1 MHFTISKEKGE
12 GEYFLTGNSFSLED
26 IKRKPLKYNQ
36 GTEQAQKRDDRMFDV
51 LFLLKEMQRC
61 NNTDTIQ
68 KAFAFS

>member
-1 MHFTISKEKGE
+1 M
-12 GEYFLTGNSFSLED
+12 GNSFSLED